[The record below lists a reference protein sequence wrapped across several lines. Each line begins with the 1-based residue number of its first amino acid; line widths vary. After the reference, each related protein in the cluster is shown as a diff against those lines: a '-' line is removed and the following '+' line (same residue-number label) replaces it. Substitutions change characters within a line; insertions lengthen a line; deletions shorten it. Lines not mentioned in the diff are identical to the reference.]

1 MPESPGFRDVYV
13 LAAKNKQ
20 QQRTL
25 PPSGSKDILHLLL
38 KNCWCPCL
46 ATTLNSHGYQVF
58 YQNRLMSE

>member
-25 PPSGSKDILHLLL
+25 PPSGSKDILHL
-38 KNCWCPCL
+38 
-46 ATTLNSHGYQVF
+46 
-58 YQNRLMSE
+58 